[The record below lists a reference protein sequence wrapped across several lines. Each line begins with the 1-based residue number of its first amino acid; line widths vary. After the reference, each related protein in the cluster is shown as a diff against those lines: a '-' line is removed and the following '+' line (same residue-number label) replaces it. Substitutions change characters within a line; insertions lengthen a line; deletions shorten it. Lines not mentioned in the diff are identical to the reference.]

1 LSKTKEITRTTG
13 AVLLAVAFFFLLNKV
28 FSFNMFVSGALAVG
42 MYIGAYFLLKP
53 SSKIGKVEVEKLKGG
68 ENSLE
73 LMEEAKKDILSMEK
87 NMPLI
92 KDPATA
98 GYVSGLTRTGRKIL
112 VYLTEHPDRIADAH
126 RFCDYYLDMAEKL
139 TGIYVQMQKL
149 VPEEAAA
156 GGTFPAGGAA
166 GAAAGG
172 TFPAGGAAGA
182 AARSPFGMEIEE
194 SSPQSVMVKTR
205 DALKILNT
213 AFENQLNRLMQGDLM
228 EVESEIEVLRHVI
241 KMEGD
246 S

>member
-1 LSKTKEITRTTG
+1 MSKTKEITRTTG
-13 AVLLAVAFFFLLNKV
+13 AVLLAVAFFFLLNKA

-98 GYVSGLTRTGRKIL
+98 GYASGLTRTGRKIL

-156 GGTFPAGGAA
+156 GGTC
-166 GAAAGG
+166 
-172 TFPAGGAAGA
+172 PAGGAAGA
-182 AARSPFGMEIEE
+182 AARSPFGMEMEE

-213 AFENQLNRLMQGDLM
+213 AFENQLKRLMQGDLM
-228 EVESEIEVLRHVI
+228 EVESEIQVLKDMI